1 MTCPV
6 WTMTTSAAASPP
18 ITKSSARMWRCLQ
31 VETDRNQCFSL
42 LLLSKVVT
50 FISYLE
56 IKSTLSENAGDSLLA
71 FAFEFIATATEGVAP
86 KRVLAAVGELAKA
99 IGTEGLVA
107 GQVVDLSCTGTNANV
122 GLDTLEFIHIHKTAA
137 LLEASVVLGAILGGG
152 SSDQVEKL
160 RTFAR
165 KIGLLFQVV
174 DDILDV
180 TKSSEELGKTAGKDL
195 MVDKTTY
202 PKLLGLEKAR
212 EFAEKLNEEAKLQLV
227 DFDMEKRAPLV
238 ALADYI
244 AHRQN

>member
-1 MTCPV
+1 MNL
-6 WTMTTSAAASPP
+6 
-18 ITKSSARMWRCLQ
+18 SS
-31 VETDRNQCFSL
+31 D
-42 LLLSKVVT
+42 
-50 FISYLE
+50 
-56 IKSTLSENAGDSLLA
+56 AGDALLA
-71 FAFEFIATATEGVAP
+71 FAFEFVATATSGVTP
-86 KRVLAAVGELAKA
+86 ERILAAVGELAKA

-107 GQVVDLSCTGTNANV
+107 GQVVDLNCTGNARV
-122 GLDTLEFIHIHKTAA
+122 ELDTLEFIHIHKTAA

-152 SSDQVEKL
+152 TNDQVEKL

-195 MVDKTTY
+195 VVDKTTY
-202 PKLLGLEKAR
+202 PKLLGLEKAK
-212 EFAEKLNEEAKLQLV
+212 EFAVKLNDDAKAQLAE
-227 DFDMEKRAPLV
+227 FDPLKAAPLV